1 MAFPIIE
8 LISAD
13 EDKESKAILLHEAHK
28 YLKVGDTIHIR
39 RENMMVV
46 PKAKS
51 ESIMMIEEFSKL
63 KERIEVLERIVTVL
77 LIDDEFK
84 DIAKKA
90 AKEMGLTNVQS

>member
-1 MAFPIIE
+1 
-8 LISAD
+8 
-13 EDKESKAILLHEAHK
+13 
-28 YLKVGDTIHIR
+28 
-39 RENMMVV
+39 MVV